1 MLAYE
6 RETNAYDASTKYKR
20 ARDARPRLLTQ
31 DVLRAFARL
40 LNGHKNRA
48 AFREHI
54 ARNGQSV
61 SAHRLARNQT
71 QSQPEKAEKD
81 PCQHIGQIMRAQ
93 SDATEADEQDD
104 QYCAGNRERAP
115 APRFDR
121 GDYKKRELPVKQ
133 SRSDGMTARKAVT
146 GPSHELARNEWTR
159 PMDAH
164 LDQTVQDRAVRSSHG
179 E

>member
-48 AFREHI
+48 AFGEDI
-54 ARNGQSV
+54 ARNRQSV

-71 QSQPEKAEKD
+71 QSQPDNAEKNRR
-81 PCQHIGQIMRAQ
+81 QHVGQIMRAQ
-93 SDATEADEQDD
+93 GDATEANEQDD
-104 QYCAGNRERAP
+104 QYCAGHCERAP

-121 GDYKKRELPVKQ
+121 RDYKKCELPVKQ
-133 SRSDGMTARKAVT
+133 SRSNGVTASKAVAR
-146 GPSHELARNEWTR
+146 PVHELAGNEWTR
-159 PMDAH
+159 PMDKH
-164 LDQTVQDRAVRSSHG
+164 LDQLIQQHAARYGHD
-179 E
+179 